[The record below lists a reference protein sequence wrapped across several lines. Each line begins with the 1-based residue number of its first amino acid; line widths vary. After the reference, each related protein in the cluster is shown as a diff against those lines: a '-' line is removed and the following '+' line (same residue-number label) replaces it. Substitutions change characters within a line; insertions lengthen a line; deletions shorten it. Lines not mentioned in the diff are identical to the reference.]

1 MIKVKGAP
9 RKGLKAKYFVRLPRN
24 YYARVFHL
32 SFFRRFDIRGVLQR
46 VAEKVAWDVILNRVE
61 INLDLR
67 KLRKRLFHKAKLYLP
82 NLKTGLILPM
92 LALSFLPVNVKAL
105 TLVDSRKYQVGDAKL
120 AVYQGLTINKR
131 KEKIIISTGDNITYS
146 YLWLINNDLI
156 AEDTI
161 PRARSPSGSK
171 KGDTGTHSVLFAHNR
186 LWMFGYD
193 WINNLEM
200 PWIACYDT
208 TGTKLWENYYSDP
221 GDAYLID
228 EKGLVNTDFGVM
240 FYFMN
245 SNGERFTGVD
255 TLGNVVY
262 SVFHASSTVG
272 TPYEM
277 NNINDTIYTAGGYYR
292 STSYEVNTV
301 VATLHAQ
308 DGSLINSKEYNFYPS
323 NDDLARTITFDG
335 DYLYIAG
342 GRGYP
347 SDIIVAKLDRQLD
360 TLGFVVI
367 QHPNSDLNYLVYD
380 SCEDSAGLIDIAGYV
395 DGWESENI
403 ADTAFIYR
411 FDKNL
416 NLVEVYKAGLDSC
429 RIYCIEALNDSM
441 LVAYGS
447 KDYADTTD
455 TTTSW
460 PTVWLFKYEQT
471 GIARRNRAG
480 RQGQSNLE
488 ARVLNNFTA
497 MPVVKFSNACSW
509 AVYDVAGRKIA
520 NGYGNEVDFSNLE
533 VKPAM
538 YFVVGGDER
547 CDKYK
552 VRNKVMVIK

>member
-1 MIKVKGAP
+1 MFGA
-9 RKGLKAKYFVRLPRN
+9 
-24 YYARVFHL
+24 
-32 SFFRRFDIRGVLQR
+32 D
-46 VAEKVAWDVILNRVE
+46 WDGN
-61 INLDLR
+61 
-67 KLRKRLFHKAKLYLP
+67 
-82 NLKTGLILPM
+82 
-92 LALSFLPVNVKAL
+92 
-105 TLVDSRKYQVGDAKL
+105 
-120 AVYQGLTINKR
+120 INK
-131 KEKIIISTGDNITYS
+131 
-146 YLWLINNDLI
+146 
-156 AEDTI
+156 
-161 PRARSPSGSK
+161 
-171 KGDTGTHSVLFAHNR
+171 
-186 LWMFGYD
+186 
-193 WINNLEM
+193 

-221 GDAYLID
+221 GDAYLLD
-228 EKGLVNTDFGVM
+228 QKGLVNTDFGVM

-262 SVFHASSTVG
+262 NVFHASSTVG

-277 NNINDTIYTAGGYYR
+277 FNINDTIYTAGGYYR
-292 STSYEVNTV
+292 SDAYEVNTV
-301 VATLHAQ
+301 VAILDAE
-308 DGSLINSKEYNFYPS
+308 DGSLINSKEYNFYPG

-335 DYLYIAG
+335 NYLYIAG

-347 SDIIVAKLDRQLD
+347 REIIVAKLNRQLD

-380 SCEDSAGLIDIAGYV
+380 SCVDSAGLIDIAGYV

-429 RIYCIEALNDSM
+429 RIYCVEALNDSM

-471 GIARRNRAG
+471 GIARRNRQNKPG
-480 RQGQSNLE
+480 SNLE

-509 AVYDVAGRKIA
+509 AVYDVAGRKVA
-520 NGYGNEVDFSNLE
+520 GGYGNEVSLSGFKSGIYL
-533 VKPAM
+533 VKSLRANKSIRVT
-538 YFVVGGDER
+538 VV
-547 CDKYK
+547 K
-552 VRNKVMVIK
+552 

>member
-1 MIKVKGAP
+1 MVKKLVSRIKQA
-9 RKGLKAKYFVRLPRN
+9 
-24 YYARVFHL
+24 
-32 SFFRRFDIRGVLQR
+32 
-46 VAEKVAWDVILNRVE
+46 LN
-61 INLDLR
+61 
-67 KLRKRLFHKAKLYLP
+67 KAKLYLP
-82 NLKTGLILPM
+82 NPKTGLILVPT
-92 LALSFLPVNVKAL
+92 LALSFLPVNTKAL
-105 TLVDSRKYQVGDAKL
+105 TLVDSRKYQVGEAKY
-120 AVYQGLTINKR
+120 ATYQGIGINKNK
-131 KEKIIISTGDNITYS
+131 KEIYLGSDDNITNS
-146 YLWLINNDLI
+146 YIFDIRDLDQLIIN
-156 AEDTI
+156 DTI
-161 PRARSPSGSK
+161 PRARSPPGSQQ
-171 KGDTGTHSVLFAHNR
+171 GDTWLQSILYAHNR
-186 LWMFGYD
+186 LWMFGAD
-193 WINNLEM
+193 WDGNINK

-221 GDAYLID
+221 GDAYLLD
-228 EKGLVNTDFGVM
+228 QKGLVNTDFGVM

-262 SVFHASSTVG
+262 NVFHASSTVG

-277 NNINDTIYTAGGYYR
+277 FNINDTIYTAGGYYR
-292 STSYEVNTV
+292 SDAYEVNTV
-301 VATLHAQ
+301 FAKLDAE
-308 DGSLINSKEYNFYPS
+308 DGSLINSKEYNFYPG

-335 DYLYIAG
+335 NYLYIAG

-347 SDIIVAKLDRQLD
+347 REIIVAKLDRQLD

-380 SCEDSAGLIDIAGYV
+380 SCVDSAGLIDIAGYV

-429 RIYCIEALNDSM
+429 RIYCVEALNDSM

-471 GIARRNRAG
+471 GIARQNRAG
-480 RQGQSNLE
+480 SNLE

-509 AVYDVAGRKIA
+509 AVYDVAGRKVA
-520 NGYGNEVDFSNLE
+520 GGYGNEVDFAGLD
-533 VKPAM
+533 VGGGV
-538 YFVVGGDER
+538 YFVKGKQTSTKVGVV
-547 CDKYK
+547 K
-552 VRNKVMVIK
+552 

>member
-1 MIKVKGAP
+1 MIMVK
-9 RKGLKAKYFVRLPRN
+9 KLVS
-24 YYARVFHL
+24 RVK
-32 SFFRRFDIRGVLQR
+32 Q
-46 VAEKVAWDVILNRVE
+46 ALN
-61 INLDLR
+61 
-67 KLRKRLFHKAKLYLP
+67 KAKLYLP
-82 NLKTGLILPM
+82 NPKTSLILPM
-92 LALSFLPVNVKAL
+92 LVLSFLPANVKAL
-105 TLVDSRKYQVGDAKL
+105 TLVDSRKYQVGEINA
-120 AVYQGLTINKR
+120 AAYQGLECKR
-131 KEKIIISTGDNITYS
+131 KILVGFDDGVTNSYIGDLDSIFIVRDRY
-146 YLWLINNDLI
+146 
-156 AEDTI
+156 
-161 PRARSPSGSK
+161 PPGSQL
-171 KGDTGTHSVLFAHNR
+171 GDTWLQSILYAHNR
-186 LWMFGYD
+186 LWMFGAD
-193 WINNLEM
+193 WDGNINK

-221 GDAYLID
+221 NDMYLID
-228 EKGLVNTDFGVM
+228 EKALVETNFGVM

-245 SNGERFTGVD
+245 TIGERFVGVD
-255 TLGNVVY
+255 TLGGVVY
-262 SVFHASSTVG
+262 DTLHGFSVTGVPS
-272 TPYEM
+272 EM
-277 NNINDTIYTAGGYYR
+277 LNINDTIFTAGRYYAN
-292 STSYEVNTV
+292 YEFNTV
-301 VATLHAQ
+301 VATLDAE
-308 DGSLINSKEYNFYPS
+308 DGSLINSKEYNFYPG

-335 DYLYIAG
+335 NYLYIAG

-347 SDIIVAKLDRQLD
+347 REIIVAKLNRQLD

-471 GIARRNRAG
+471 GIARQNRAG
-480 RQGQSNLE
+480 SNLE

-509 AVYDVAGRKIA
+509 AVYDVAGRKVA
-520 NGYGNEVDFSNLE
+520 GGYGNEVDFAGLD
-533 VKPAM
+533 VGGGV
-538 YFVVGGDER
+538 YFVKGKQTNTKVGV
-547 CDKYK
+547 
-552 VRNKVMVIK
+552 VR